1 MPVIVGIGM
10 MFMQICTGINT
21 IIYYTA
27 TIFQAAGFTDT
38 LGALYATIG
47 VGVVNFLMTFVA
59 IFLTVWDASRCSMPD
74 WPASPQACLFSADH
88 SGSPIISATASNGL
102 PSAALSSTLP
112 ALPFPSARLAG
123 LSSLKLCR

>member
-1 MPVIVGIGM
+1 MLMPVIVGIGM

-47 VGVVNFLMTFVA
+47 VGVVNF
-59 IFLTVWDASRCSMPD
+59 
-74 WPASPQACLFSADH
+74 
-88 SGSPIISATASNGL
+88 
-102 PSAALSSTLP
+102 
-112 ALPFPSARLAG
+112 
-123 LSSLKLCR
+123 